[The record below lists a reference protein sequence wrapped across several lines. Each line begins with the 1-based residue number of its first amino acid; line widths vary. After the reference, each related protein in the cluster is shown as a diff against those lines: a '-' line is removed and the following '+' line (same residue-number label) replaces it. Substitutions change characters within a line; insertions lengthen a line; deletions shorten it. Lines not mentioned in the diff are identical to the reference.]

1 MSRPSAPDVDG
12 EQEVDLA
19 SAWQRLIDRWWLPV
33 GGLLVGAVIGLV
45 LALSGGSVWRAETIV
60 YLGQPFA
67 PLGGGQIQSLATNP
81 RTVGEIVRSESVL
94 QDVSDAT
101 DIPVSKLRSSIST
114 RELVAAGQVRGIN
127 PLIEIGVK
135 GDAGPRKIEA
145 AADALAARVVENV
158 SVYVADKVELLEQQV
173 AVSTAQLAAVE
184 ARIQASQRQQ
194 DTLIQDQ
201 SIPLDQRLLLSAN
214 LNSVITTSDARRTSL
229 QDDLFEA
236 RQLLNLAES
245 VESSRVVEP
254 AAAVKTTARS
264 SRTSLLVGALLGLLV
279 GAIVALA
286 AEPFAARRRRNAH
299 VRLMVDGKRVA
310 VVVPAY
316 DEERLVVETI
326 RGIPDFVDRIYVVD
340 DASRDGTAEQARAR
354 RRRAGRGDPARAE
367 LGRWRGDRHGV
378 PARARGGHR
387 RDLRD
392 GRRQPD
398 GSGGARRADRARRA
412 R

>member
-19 SAWQRLIDRWWLPV
+19 SAWQRLTLRWWLPV
-33 GGLLVGAVIGLV
+33 GGLVVGAAIGLV

-286 AEPFAARRRRNAH
+286 AEPLAARRRRNA
-299 VRLMVDGKRVA
+299 
-310 VVVPAY
+310 
-316 DEERLVVETI
+316 T
-326 RGIPDFVDRIYVVD
+326 
-340 DASRDGTAEQARAR
+340 
-354 RRRAGRGDPARAE
+354 
-367 LGRWRGDRHGV
+367 
-378 PARARGGHR
+378 
-387 RDLRD
+387 
-392 GRRQPD
+392 
-398 GSGGARRADRARRA
+398 SG
-412 R
+412 